1 MHIYETQIIR
11 DKTAPEPKV
20 EQEIYAV
27 ENDSIV
33 PLLEHLDVE
42 IRSSKT
48 KIVAINF
55 RCKVTKHIK

>member
-1 MHIYETQIIR
+1 MTLYEVQLIR

-27 ENDSIV
+27 EDDSIF
-33 PLLEHLDVE
+33 PLIEHLDTE
-42 IRSSKT
+42 IRSSNT
-48 KIVAINF
+48 KIIAINF